1 MTVLLGSIAA
11 VLFGLG
17 DVIAGAGGR
26 RDGAADAPAAIAFVA
41 TIVGAILSGGYLLFF
56 SDDSFVGNDLW
67 WACAAGVIMSAARPL
82 LYRGMAVGPI
92 IVFAPVMALIAL
104 VVPAVLAPIIG
115 QDLALLEVIGIA
127 IALPAVVLVSGDK
140 RLPSIDE
147 LRTSPVVGLGVIVGF
162 CIGIGG
168 LFLSLVSEDA
178 GAAPAVVLTTLGIIV
193 IPVVAR
199 VLGQSVRPNAT
210 TLTFGGIVGCTSV
223 LAFILA
229 ALTYQRSNAAIGSAL
244 IGLSPGV
251 SILIAWKFLGEK
263 VFRLQV
269 LGGILGGLVVLLFA
283 LAQ

>member
-1 MTVLLGSIAA
+1 M
-11 VLFGLG
+11 LFGLG
-17 DVIAGAGGR
+17 DIIAGAGGR
-26 RDGAADAPAAIAFVA
+26 RDGSDNAPAAIALVA
-41 TIVGAILSGGYLLFF
+41 TIVGAILSGGYLLLF
-56 SDDSFVGNDLW
+56 SDDSFTGNDLW

-92 IVFAPVMALIAL
+92 IVFAPVMALVAL
-104 VVPAVLAPIIG
+104 VVPAVLAPIVG
-115 QDLALLEVIGIA
+115 QSLALLEVIGIA

-140 RLPSIDE
+140 RLPTMEE
-147 LRTSPVVGLGVIVGF
+147 LKTSPVVGLGIVVGF

-199 VLGQSVRPNAT
+199 ILGQSVRPNST

-251 SILIAWKFLGEK
+251 SILIAWRFLGEK

-269 LGGILGGLVVLLFA
+269 LGGLLGGVAVLLFA
-283 LAQ
+283 LA